1 MQTWP
6 AGSVGAAVRVRVPA
20 SSDNIGPG
28 FDSIGLAL
36 GIWDDYTVSLTAD
49 PGPVI
54 DVVGQGADVIPRDER
69 HLVYRCMLHAWA
81 ALGVEAPAGLHLSCV
96 NAVPHGRGLGSSATA
111 IVAGTVAA
119 QALWELVTADPA
131 DLDAALDRTLANNLA
146 SSVEGHPD
154 NASASVFGGMTLSW
168 SVDDAPGE
176 VHSVPLKVSDRVVPL
191 VFVPGAQLST
201 AHARSVLPATVPHA
215 DAARG
220 AARAALLVEAVT
232 ARPDLLLPATRDWLH
247 QEQRRQ
253 SYPASMALVDA
264 LRGHGHAA
272 VISGAGPSVLVLTT
286 PEQAP
291 AARAVGLGLGLGLG
305 EAERGAHHVAGR
317 WEVIEPG
324 VPGIGARVDRVTLN
338 SRPAETAHGG
348 ATTHRVH

>member
-1 MQTWP
+1 MQRWP

-20 SSDNIGPG
+20 SSANIGPG

-36 GIWDDYTVSLTAD
+36 GIWDDYTVTLTAG

-54 DVVGQGADVIPRDER
+54 DVVGQGADTIPRDER
-69 HLVYRCMLHAWA
+69 HLVYRCLQHTWA
-81 ALGVEAPAGLHLSCV
+81 ALGVEAPAGVRLSCV

-119 QALWELVTADPA
+119 QALWDLVTAEPT
-131 DLDAALDRTLANNLA
+131 DLDAALDRTLTNNLA
-146 SSVEGHPD
+146 SAVEGHPD

-168 SVDDAPGE
+168 SLDDAPGE
-176 VHSVPLKVSDRVVPL
+176 VRSVPLKVSPDVVPL
-191 VFVPGAQLST
+191 VFVPAEQLST
-201 AHARSVLPATVPHA
+201 AHARSVLPETVPHA

-247 QEQRRQ
+247 QEQRREA
-253 SYPASMALVDA
+253 YPASMALVDA

-286 PEQAP
+286 AAHVA
-291 AARAVGLGLGLGLG
+291 AARSVGRGLELGQG
-305 EAERGAHHVAGR
+305 AGR
-317 WEVIEPG
+317 ARPGARPDATMWEVIEPG
-324 VPGIGARVDRVTLN
+324 VPGTGAYVDRVTLN
-338 SRPAETAHGG
+338 SHSAETAQ
-348 ATTHRVH
+348 VV